1 MSDDM
6 SMGSPSSAGE
16 QGVLRSMQ
24 EVAMSSQEASKMLRT
39 YNIAWWG
46 NNYYDV
52 NELGHISVCP
62 DPDVP
67 EARVDLAKL
76 VKAREAQGQ
85 RLPALFCFP
94 QILQHRLRSI
104 NAAFKRARESYG
116 YNGDYFLVYPIKVNQ
131 HRRVIESL
139 IHSGEPLG
147 LEAGSKA
154 ELMAVLAHAGMTRSV
169 IVCNGYKDREYIRL
183 ALIGEK
189 MGHKVYLVIEK
200 MSEIAIV
207 LEEAERLNVVP
218 RLGVRARLA
227 SQGSGKWQSSGGEK
241 SKFGLAA
248 TQVLQLVETL
258 RDAGRLDSLQLLHF
272 HLGSQMANIRDIA
285 TGVRESARF
294 YVELHKLG
302 VNIQCFDVGGGLGV
316 DYEGTR
322 SQSDCS
328 VNYGLNEY
336 ANNIIWAIG
345 DACEEHGLPHPMV
358 ITESGRAV
366 TAHHTVL
373 VSNIIGVERNEYTDP
388 TAPAEDAPRAL
399 QNLWETWQEMHKPG
413 TRRSL
418 REWLHDSQMDLHDIH
433 IGYSSG
439 AFSLQERAWAEQLYL
454 SMCHEVQKQLDP
466 QNRAHRP
473 IIDELQERMA
483 DKMYVNFSLFQS
495 MPDAWGID
503 QLFPVLPLEGLDQ
516 VPERRAVL
524 LDITCDSDGA
534 IDHYIDGDGIATT
547 MPMPEYDP
555 ENPPMLGFFMVG
567 AGPIGLAAAAIAK
580 AKGARVAVA
589 DIDAER
595 RRLVAEKVGVATL
608 DPSSDDY
615 IDVLKACFSGELA
628 GIVLDAT
635 GNKSSMS
642 RTVDLILH
650 GGKIVFIGLYIG
662 ELVID
667 DPTFHKKE
675 TTLLSSRNATREDF
689 ECVIELMAQ
698 GAISETMMK
707 NQEFDFY
714 TFGNQYQK
722 NVVENKKL
730 VKGVIKF

>member
-1 MSDDM
+1 MSDDIKNIK
-6 SMGSPSSAGE
+6 GSSAGE
-16 QGVLRSMQ
+16 QGGLRSMQ
-24 EVAMSSQEASKMLRT
+24 EVAMSDQDASRMLRT

-62 DPDVP
+62 DPDMPDV
-67 EARVDLAKL
+67 RVDLARL
-76 VKAREAQGQ
+76 VKEREADGQ

-131 HRRVIESL
+131 HKRVIESL
-139 IHSGEPLG
+139 INSGEPLG

-154 ELMAVLAHAGMTRSV
+154 ELMAVLAHAGKTRTV

-200 MSEIAIV
+200 MTEVKLV

-218 RLGVRARLA
+218 RLGIRARLA

-241 SKFGLAA
+241 SKFGLSAS
-248 TQVLQLVETL
+248 QVLQLVEIM
-258 RDAGRLDSLQLLHF
+258 RNAGRLDSLQLLHF

-294 YVELHKLG
+294 YVELAKLG
-302 VNIQCFDVGGGLGV
+302 VNIDCFDVGGGLGV

-336 ANNIIWAIG
+336 ANNVIWAIG
-345 DACEEHGLPHPMV
+345 DACEEHGLPHPTV

-373 VSNIIGVERNEYTDP
+373 VSNIIGVERNEFSKP
-388 TAPAEDAPRAL
+388 TEPDADAPRPL
-399 QNLWETWQEMHKPG
+399 LSMWETWQEMHEPN

-433 IGYSSG
+433 TGYSQGTYDLS
-439 AFSLQERAWAEQLYL
+439 QRAWAEQLYL
-454 SMCHEVQKQLDP
+454 SICHYIQQHLDP
-466 QNRAHRP
+466 SNRAHRP

-483 DKMYVNFSLFQS
+483 DKIYVNFSLFQS

-503 QLFPVLPLEGLDQ
+503 QLFPVLPLEGLDKP
-516 VPERRAVL
+516 PERRAVL
-524 LDITCDSDGA
+524 LDITCDSDGT
-534 IDHYIDGDGIATT
+534 IDHYVDGDGIATT
-547 MPMPEYDP
+547 MPMPQYDAD
-555 ENPPMLGFFMVG
+555 NPPMLGFFMVG
-567 AGPIGLAAAAIAK
+567 AYQEILGNMHNLFGDTEAVDVYAFQDGSVEVQLSDE
-580 AKGARVAVA
+580 GDTVA
-589 DIDAER
+589 DMLEYVQ
-595 RRLVAEKVGVATL
+595 LNPQELL
-608 DPSSDDY
+608 DLFRSQVKQSDLDE
-615 IDVLKACFSGELA
+615 ELRA
-628 GIVLDAT
+628 QFLEEFEA
-635 GNKSSMS
+635 
-642 RTVDLILH
+642 
-650 GGKIVFIGLYIG
+650 GLYG
-662 ELVID
+662 YTYL
-667 DPTFHKKE
+667 
-675 TTLLSSRNATREDF
+675 ED
-689 ECVIELMAQ
+689 E
-698 GAISETMMK
+698 
-707 NQEFDFY
+707 
-714 TFGNQYQK
+714 
-722 NVVENKKL
+722 
-730 VKGVIKF
+730 

>member
-6 SMGSPSSAGE
+6 IHHGSSATGKHE
-16 QGVLRSMQ
+16 NLRSMQ
-24 EVAMSSQEASKMLRT
+24 EVAMNDRNASEMLRT

-67 EARVDLAKL
+67 EARVDLARL
-76 VKAREAQGQ
+76 VKDMQKENHQ

-104 NAAFKRARESYG
+104 NAAFKQARESFG
-116 YNGDYFLVYPIKVNQ
+116 YEGGYFLVYPIKVNQ

-139 IHSGEPLG
+139 ANSGEPLG

-154 ELMAVLAHAGMTRSV
+154 ELMAVLGHAGMTRTV

-189 MGHKVYLVIEK
+189 LGHKVYLVIEK
-200 MSEIAIV
+200 MSEIRLV

-248 TQVLQLVETL
+248 IQVLQLVEML
-258 RDAGRLDSLQLLHF
+258 REAGKLESLQLLHF
-272 HLGSQMANIRDIA
+272 HLGSQLANIRDIA

-336 ANNIIWAIG
+336 ANNVIWGIG
-345 DACEEHGLPHPMV
+345 DACNEHGLPHPTV

-373 VSNIIGVERNEYTDP
+373 VSNIIGVERNEFSEP
-388 TAPAEDAPRAL
+388 TEPEEDAPRAL
-399 QNLWETWQEMHKPG
+399 ESLWSTWKEIKQPG
-413 TRRSL
+413 KRRSL
-418 REWLHDSQMDLHDIH
+418 REWLHDSQMDLHDVH
-433 IGYSSG
+433 TQYTHGM
-439 AFSLQERAWAEQLYL
+439 LDLTQRAKAEQLYL
-454 SMCHEVQKQLDP
+454 SICQLIQEQLDP
-466 QNRAHRP
+466 SNRAHRP
-473 IIDELQERMA
+473 VIDELQERMA
-483 DKMYVNFSLFQS
+483 DKLYVNFSLFQS

-503 QLFPVLPLEGLDQ
+503 QLFPVMPLEGLDKP
-516 VPERRAVL
+516 PERRAVL
-524 LDITCDSDGA
+524 LDITCDSDGT
-534 IDHYIDGDGIATT
+534 IDHYVDGDGIATT
-547 MPMPEYDP
+547 MPMPPYDP
-555 ENPPMLGFFMVG
+555 ENPPLLGFFMVG
-567 AGPIGLAAAAIAK
+567 AYQEILGNMHNLFGDTSTVDVFVFQDGTVEIEESDEGNT
-580 AKGARVAVA
+580 VA
-589 DIDAER
+589 DMLEYVQLDPKVLMTRFRDQVKETDLDAE
-595 RRLVAEKVGVATL
+595 LQAQFMEEFET
-608 DPSSDDY
+608 
-615 IDVLKACFSGELA
+615 
-628 GIVLDAT
+628 
-635 GNKSSMS
+635 
-642 RTVDLILH
+642 
-650 GGKIVFIGLYIG
+650 GLYG
-662 ELVID
+662 YTYL
-667 DPTFHKKE
+667 
-675 TTLLSSRNATREDF
+675 ED
-689 ECVIELMAQ
+689 E
-698 GAISETMMK
+698 
-707 NQEFDFY
+707 
-714 TFGNQYQK
+714 
-722 NVVENKKL
+722 
-730 VKGVIKF
+730 

>member
-6 SMGSPSSAGE
+6 IHQDSSATGKHE
-16 QGVLRSMQ
+16 NLRSMQ
-24 EVAMSSQEASKMLRT
+24 EVAMNDQNASEMLRT

-76 VKAREAQGQ
+76 VKELQEENHQ

-104 NAAFKRARESYG
+104 NAAFKRARESFG
-116 YNGDYFLVYPIKVNQ
+116 YEGGYFLVYPIKVNQ

-139 IHSGEPLG
+139 VNSGEPMG

-154 ELMAVLAHAGMTRSV
+154 ELMAVLGHAGMTRTV

-183 ALIGEK
+183 ALVGEK
-189 MGHKVYLVIEK
+189 LGHKVYLVIEK
-200 MSEIAIV
+200 MSEIKLV

-248 TQVLQLVETL
+248 AQVLQLVEML
-258 RDAGRLDSLQLLHF
+258 RAAGRLDSLQLLHF
-272 HLGSQMANIRDIA
+272 HLGSQLANIRDIA

-336 ANNIIWAIG
+336 ANNVIWGIG
-345 DACEEHGLPHPMV
+345 DACNEYGLPHPTV

-373 VSNIIGVERNEYTDP
+373 VSNIIGVERNEFSEPSVPDD
-388 TAPAEDAPRAL
+388 DAPRAL
-399 QNLWETWQEMHKPG
+399 ESLWSTWLEIKQPG
-413 TRRSL
+413 NRRSL
-418 REWLHDSQMDLHDIH
+418 REWLHDSQMDLHDVH
-433 IGYSSG
+433 TQYTHGM
-439 AFSLQERAWAEQLYL
+439 LDLTQRAKAEQLYL
-454 SMCHEVQKQLDP
+454 SICQKIQQQLDP
-466 QNRAHRP
+466 SNRAHRP

-483 DKMYVNFSLFQS
+483 DKLYVNFSLFQS

-503 QLFPVLPLEGLDQ
+503 QLFPVMPLEGLNKQPD
-516 VPERRAVL
+516 RRAVL
-524 LDITCDSDGA
+524 LDITCDSDGS

-547 MPMPEYDP
+547 MPMPPYDP
-555 ENPPMLGFFMVG
+555 DNPPLLGFFMVG
-567 AGPIGLAAAAIAK
+567 AYQEILGNMHNLFGDTATVDVFVFQDGSVEIDESDEGNT
-580 AKGARVAVA
+580 VA
-589 DIDAER
+589 DMLEY
-595 RRLVAEKVGVATL
+595 VQL
-608 DPSSDDY
+608 DPE
-615 IDVLKACFSGELA
+615 VLMARFRDQVKATN
-628 GIVLDAT
+628 LDT
-635 GNKSSMS
+635 
-642 RTVDLILH
+642 DLQTQFLEE
-650 GGKIVFIGLYIG
+650 FETGLYG
-662 ELVID
+662 YTYL
-667 DPTFHKKE
+667 
-675 TTLLSSRNATREDF
+675 ED
-689 ECVIELMAQ
+689 E
-698 GAISETMMK
+698 
-707 NQEFDFY
+707 
-714 TFGNQYQK
+714 
-722 NVVENKKL
+722 
-730 VKGVIKF
+730 

>member
-1 MSDDM
+1 MSDLI
-6 SMGSPSSAGE
+6 SPYPPHPAESSP
-16 QGVLRSMQ
+16 LRSMQ
-24 EVAMSSQEASKMLRT
+24 EVAMSDSNASKMLST
-39 YNIAWWG
+39 YNVAYWG
-46 NNYYDV
+46 GNYYDV

-62 DPDVP
+62 DPDLP
-67 EARVDLAKL
+67 QARVDLTVL
-76 VKAREAQGQ
+76 AQRMQAENQQ

-104 NAAFKRARESYG
+104 NDAFRQARAAFG
-116 YNGDYFLVYPIKVNQ
+116 YQGDYFLVYPIKVNQ

-139 IHSGEPLG
+139 VNSGEPLG

-189 MGHKVYLVIEK
+189 LGHKVYLVIEK
-200 MSEIAIV
+200 LSEIDVV
-207 LEEAERLNVVP
+207 LEEAKRLDVVP

-248 TQVLQLVETL
+248 VQVLQLVETL
-258 RDAGRLDSLQLLHF
+258 RQVGYLDSLQLLHF

-336 ANNIIWAIG
+336 ANNVIWGIG
-345 DACEEHGLPHPMV
+345 DACNEHDLPHPTV

-373 VSNIIGVERNEYTDP
+373 VSNIIGVERNEFPQPQPP
-388 TAPAEDAPRAL
+388 TVDAPRAL
-399 QNLWETWQEMHKPG
+399 QSLWATWEEMQASG
-413 TRRSL
+413 GRRSL
-418 REWLHDSQMDLHDIH
+418 REWLHDSQLDLHDVHSQYAHGIL
-433 IGYSSG
+433 
-439 AFSLQERAWAEQLYL
+439 SLSQRAWAEQQYL
-454 SMCHEVQKQLDP
+454 AICSQLQTQLDP
-466 QNRAHRP
+466 SNRAHRP

-483 DKMYVNFSLFQS
+483 DKLYVNFSLFQS

-503 QLFPVLPLEGLDQ
+503 QLFPVLPLSGLNK
-516 VPERRAVL
+516 VPTRRAVL
-524 LDITCDSDGA
+524 LDITCDSDGS
-534 IDHYIDGDGIATT
+534 IDHYIDGDGVATT

-555 ENPPMLGFFMVG
+555 QDPPLVGFFMIG
-567 AGPIGLAAAAIAK
+567 AYQEILGNMHNLFGDTASVDVYVFED
-580 AKGARVAVA
+580 GSVEVDDSYRGNT
-589 DIDAER
+589 
-595 RRLVAEKVGVATL
+595 VAEMLAYVQL
-608 DPSSDDY
+608 DPQ
-615 IDVLKACFSGELA
+615 VLLTHFGDQVRAA
-628 GIVLDAT
+628 HLDAA
-635 GNKSSMS
+635 
-642 RTVDLILH
+642 LQAQFLEE
-650 GGKIVFIGLYIG
+650 FEAGLYG
-662 ELVID
+662 YTYL
-667 DPTFHKKE
+667 
-675 TTLLSSRNATREDF
+675 ED
-689 ECVIELMAQ
+689 E
-698 GAISETMMK
+698 
-707 NQEFDFY
+707 
-714 TFGNQYQK
+714 
-722 NVVENKKL
+722 
-730 VKGVIKF
+730 

>member
-6 SMGSPSSAGE
+6 IHHGSSATGKHE
-16 QGVLRSMQ
+16 NLRSMQ
-24 EVAMSSQEASKMLRT
+24 EVAMNDRNASEMLRT

-67 EARVDLAKL
+67 EARVDLARL
-76 VKAREAQGQ
+76 VKDMQKDNHQ

-104 NAAFKRARESYG
+104 NAAFKQARESFG
-116 YNGDYFLVYPIKVNQ
+116 YEGGYFLVYPIKVNQ

-139 IHSGEPLG
+139 ANSGEPLG

-154 ELMAVLAHAGMTRSV
+154 ELMAVLGHAGMTRTV

-189 MGHKVYLVIEK
+189 LGHKVYLVIEK
-200 MSEIAIV
+200 MSEIRLV

-248 TQVLQLVETL
+248 VQVLQLVEML
-258 RDAGRLDSLQLLHF
+258 REAGKLDSLQLLHF
-272 HLGSQMANIRDIA
+272 HLGSQLANIRDIA

-336 ANNIIWAIG
+336 ANNVIWGIG
-345 DACEEHGLPHPMV
+345 DACNEHGLPHPTV

-373 VSNIIGVERNEYTDP
+373 VSNIIGVERNEFSDP
-388 TAPAEDAPRAL
+388 TKPEEGAPRAL
-399 QNLWETWQEMHKPG
+399 ESLWSTWKEIKQPG
-413 TRRSL
+413 KRRSL
-418 REWLHDSQMDLHDIH
+418 REWLHDSQMDLHDVH
-433 IGYSSG
+433 TQYTHGM
-439 AFSLQERAWAEQLYL
+439 LDLTQRAKAEQLYL
-454 SMCHEVQKQLDP
+454 SICQMIQEQLDP
-466 QNRAHRP
+466 SNRAHRP

-483 DKMYVNFSLFQS
+483 DKLYVNFSLFQS

-503 QLFPVLPLEGLDQ
+503 QLFPVMPLEGLNKP
-516 VPERRAVL
+516 PERRAVV
-524 LDITCDSDGA
+524 LDITCDSDGT
-534 IDHYIDGDGIATT
+534 IDHYVDGDGIATT
-547 MPMPEYDP
+547 MPMPPYDP
-555 ENPPMLGFFMVG
+555 ENPPLLGFFMVG
-567 AGPIGLAAAAIAK
+567 AYQEILGNMHNLFGDTSTVDVFVFQDGTVEIEESDEGNT
-580 AKGARVAVA
+580 VA
-589 DIDAER
+589 DMLEY
-595 RRLVAEKVGVATL
+595 VQL
-608 DPSSDDY
+608 DPK
-615 IDVLKACFSGELA
+615 VLMTRFRDQVKETDLDTELQA
-628 GIVLDAT
+628 QFLEEFE
-635 GNKSSMS
+635 S
-642 RTVDLILH
+642 
-650 GGKIVFIGLYIG
+650 GLYG
-662 ELVID
+662 YTYL
-667 DPTFHKKE
+667 
-675 TTLLSSRNATREDF
+675 ED
-689 ECVIELMAQ
+689 EE
-698 GAISETMMK
+698 
-707 NQEFDFY
+707 
-714 TFGNQYQK
+714 
-722 NVVENKKL
+722 
-730 VKGVIKF
+730 

>member
-6 SMGSPSSAGE
+6 IHHGSSATGKHE
-16 QGVLRSMQ
+16 NLRSMQ
-24 EVAMSSQEASKMLRT
+24 EVAMNDRNASEMLRT

-67 EARVDLAKL
+67 EARVDLARL
-76 VKAREAQGQ
+76 VKDMQKDNHQ

-104 NAAFKRARESYG
+104 NAAFKQARESFG
-116 YNGDYFLVYPIKVNQ
+116 YEGGYFLVYPIKVNQ

-139 IHSGEPLG
+139 ANSGEPLG

-154 ELMAVLAHAGMTRSV
+154 ELMAVLGHAGMTRTV

-189 MGHKVYLVIEK
+189 LGHKVYLVIEK
-200 MSEIAIV
+200 MSEIRLV

-248 TQVLQLVETL
+248 IQVLQLVEML
-258 RDAGRLDSLQLLHF
+258 REAGRLDSLQLLHF
-272 HLGSQMANIRDIA
+272 HLGSQLANIRDIA

-336 ANNIIWAIG
+336 ANNVIWGIG
-345 DACEEHGLPHPMV
+345 DACNEHGLPHPTV

-373 VSNIIGVERNEYTDP
+373 VSNIIGVERNEFSDP
-388 TAPAEDAPRAL
+388 TEPEEGDPRAL
-399 QNLWETWQEMHKPG
+399 ESLWSTWKEIKQPG
-413 TRRSL
+413 KRRSL
-418 REWLHDSQMDLHDIH
+418 REWLHDSQMDLHDVH
-433 IGYSSG
+433 TQYTHGM
-439 AFSLQERAWAEQLYL
+439 LDLTQRAKAEQLYL
-454 SMCHEVQKQLDP
+454 SICQMIQEQLDP
-466 QNRAHRP
+466 SNRAHRP
-473 IIDELQERMA
+473 VIDELQERMA
-483 DKMYVNFSLFQS
+483 DKLYVNFSLFQS

-503 QLFPVLPLEGLDQ
+503 QLFPVMPLEGLNKP
-516 VPERRAVL
+516 PERRAVV
-524 LDITCDSDGA
+524 LDITCDSDGT
-534 IDHYIDGDGIATT
+534 IDHYVDGDGIATT
-547 MPMPEYDP
+547 MPMPPYDP
-555 ENPPMLGFFMVG
+555 ENPPLLGFFMVG
-567 AGPIGLAAAAIAK
+567 AYQEILGNMHNLFGDTSTVDVFVFQDGTVEIEESDEGNT
-580 AKGARVAVA
+580 VA
-589 DIDAER
+589 DMLEY
-595 RRLVAEKVGVATL
+595 VQL
-608 DPSSDDY
+608 DPK
-615 IDVLKACFSGELA
+615 VLMTRFRDQVKETDLDTELQA
-628 GIVLDAT
+628 QFLEEFE
-635 GNKSSMS
+635 S
-642 RTVDLILH
+642 
-650 GGKIVFIGLYIG
+650 GLYG
-662 ELVID
+662 YTYL
-667 DPTFHKKE
+667 
-675 TTLLSSRNATREDF
+675 ED
-689 ECVIELMAQ
+689 EE
-698 GAISETMMK
+698 
-707 NQEFDFY
+707 
-714 TFGNQYQK
+714 
-722 NVVENKKL
+722 
-730 VKGVIKF
+730 

>member
-6 SMGSPSSAGE
+6 IQPYSSAAGKHDH
-16 QGVLRSMQ
+16 LRSMQ
-24 EVAMSSQEASKMLRT
+24 EVAMNDRDASEMLRT

-76 VKAREAQGQ
+76 VKTRQQNNQ

-104 NAAFKRARESYG
+104 NAAFKRARESFG
-116 YNGDYFLVYPIKVNQ
+116 YEGGYFLVYPIKVNQ

-139 IHSGEPLG
+139 INSGEPLG

-154 ELMAVLAHAGMTRSV
+154 ELMAVLGHAGMTRSV

-189 MGHKVYLVIEK
+189 LGHKVYLVIEK
-200 MSEIAIV
+200 MSEINMV

-248 TQVLQLVETL
+248 TQVLQLVELL
-258 RDAGRLDSLQLLHF
+258 RKANRLDSLQLLHF
-272 HLGSQMANIRDIA
+272 HLGSQLANIRDIA

-336 ANNIIWAIG
+336 ANNVIWGIG
-345 DACEEHGLPHPMV
+345 DACNEYGMPHPTV

-373 VSNIIGVERNEYTDP
+373 VSNIIGVERNEFSEP
-388 TAPAEDAPRAL
+388 VAPDEDAPRAL
-399 QNLWETWQEMHKPG
+399 ESLWNTWQEIKEPG
-413 TRRSL
+413 NRRSL

-433 IGYSSG
+433 TQYTHGM
-439 AFSLQERAWAEQLYL
+439 LDLTQRAQAEQLYL
-454 SMCHEVQKQLDP
+454 NICQQIQQQLDP
-466 QNRAHRP
+466 SNRAHRP

-483 DKMYVNFSLFQS
+483 DKLYVNFSLFQS

-503 QLFPVLPLEGLDQ
+503 QLFPVLPLEGLDKPPQ
-516 VPERRAVL
+516 RRAVL

-534 IDHYIDGDGIATT
+534 IDHYVDGDGVATT
-547 MPMPEYDP
+547 MPMPPYDP
-555 ENPPMLGFFMVG
+555 ENPPLLGFFMVG
-567 AGPIGLAAAAIAK
+567 AYQEILGNMHNLFGDTSTVDVFVFQDGTVELEESDE
-580 AKGARVAVA
+580 GNTVA
-589 DIDAER
+589 DMLEY
-595 RRLVAEKVGVATL
+595 VQL
-608 DPSSDDY
+608 DP
-615 IDVLKACFSGELA
+615 DVL
-628 GIVLDAT
+628 
-635 GNKSSMS
+635 MS
-642 RTVDLILH
+642 RFRDQVKETDLAPELQAQ
-650 GGKIVFIGLYIG
+650 FLEEFETGLYG
-662 ELVID
+662 YTYL
-667 DPTFHKKE
+667 
-675 TTLLSSRNATREDF
+675 ED
-689 ECVIELMAQ
+689 E
-698 GAISETMMK
+698 
-707 NQEFDFY
+707 
-714 TFGNQYQK
+714 
-722 NVVENKKL
+722 
-730 VKGVIKF
+730 

>member
-6 SMGSPSSAGE
+6 SLGSPSSAGE

-207 LEEAERLNVVP
+207 LDEAERLNVIP

-241 SKFGLAA
+241 SNLAWR
-248 TQVLQLVETL
+248 Q
-258 RDAGRLDSLQLLHF
+258 R
-272 HLGSQMANIRDIA
+272 
-285 TGVRESARF
+285 RF
-294 YVELHKLG
+294 CNWWKRCV
-302 VNIQCFDVGGGLGV
+302 
-316 DYEGTR
+316 
-322 SQSDCS
+322 
-328 VNYGLNEY
+328 
-336 ANNIIWAIG
+336 
-345 DACEEHGLPHPMV
+345 
-358 ITESGRAV
+358 
-366 TAHHTVL
+366 
-373 VSNIIGVERNEYTDP
+373 
-388 TAPAEDAPRAL
+388 
-399 QNLWETWQEMHKPG
+399 KPG
-413 TRRSL
+413 VSIVCNCCISTLVRRWRISVISPPVCVSLPVSMLSCISSASTFSASMWAAAWVLTTKEPARSL
-418 REWLHDSQMDLHDIH
+418 
-433 IGYSSG
+433 
-439 AFSLQERAWAEQLYL
+439 
-454 SMCHEVQKQLDP
+454 
-466 QNRAHRP
+466 
-473 IIDELQERMA
+473 
-483 DKMYVNFSLFQS
+483 
-495 MPDAWGID
+495 
-503 QLFPVLPLEGLDQ
+503 
-516 VPERRAVL
+516 
-524 LDITCDSDGA
+524 T
-534 IDHYIDGDGIATT
+534 
-547 MPMPEYDP
+547 
-555 ENPPMLGFFMVG
+555 
-567 AGPIGLAAAAIAK
+567 
-580 AKGARVAVA
+580 AR
-589 DIDAER
+589 
-595 RRLVAEKVGVATL
+595 
-608 DPSSDDY
+608 
-615 IDVLKACFSGELA
+615 
-628 GIVLDAT
+628 
-635 GNKSSMS
+635 
-642 RTVDLILH
+642 
-650 GGKIVFIGLYIG
+650 
-662 ELVID
+662 
-667 DPTFHKKE
+667 
-675 TTLLSSRNATREDF
+675 
-689 ECVIELMAQ
+689 
-698 GAISETMMK
+698 
-707 NQEFDFY
+707 
-714 TFGNQYQK
+714 
-722 NVVENKKL
+722 
-730 VKGVIKF
+730 

>member
-6 SMGSPSSAGE
+6 HSRRPSHAGDS
-16 QGVLRSMQ
+16 VSLRSMQ
-24 EVAMSSQEASKMLRT
+24 EVAVNDRDASKMLRT
-39 YNIAWWG
+39 YNVAYWG

-67 EARVDLAKL
+67 SARVDLAQL
-76 VKAREAQGQ
+76 VKDMREQDGQ

-104 NAAFKRARESYG
+104 NAAFKRARESFG

-139 IHSGEPLG
+139 VESGEPLG

-189 MGHKVYLVIEK
+189 LGHKVYLVIEK
-200 MSEIAIV
+200 MTEIKLV
-207 LEEAERLNVVP
+207 LEEAERLNVIP
-218 RLGVRARLA
+218 RLGVRARLS

-248 TQVLQLVETL
+248 AQVLQLVEML
-258 RDAGRLDSLQLLHF
+258 RAADRLDSLQLLHF
-272 HLGSQMANIRDIA
+272 HLGSQLSNIRDIS

-336 ANNIIWAIG
+336 ANNVIWGIG
-345 DACEEHGLPHPMV
+345 DACNEHGLPHPTV

-373 VSNIIGVERNEYTDP
+373 VSNVIGVERNEFTP
-388 TAPAEDAPRAL
+388 PVAPADDAPRAL
-399 QNLWETWQEMHKPG
+399 ASMWDTWNEMHDPEN
-413 TRRSL
+413 RRSL
-418 REWLHDSQMDLHDIH
+418 REWLHDCQMDLHDVHSQYAHGI
-433 IGYSSG
+433 
-439 AFSLQERAWAEQLYL
+439 LDLTQRAWAEEIYL
-454 SMCHEVQKQLDP
+454 NICNVIQKQLDP
-466 QNRAHRP
+466 SNRAHRP

-483 DKMYVNFSLFQS
+483 DKLYVNFSLFQS

-503 QLFPVLPLEGLDQ
+503 QLFPVLPLEGLDKPP
-516 VPERRAVL
+516 VGRAVL
-524 LDITCDSDGA
+524 LDITCDSDGT
-534 IDHYIDGDGIATT
+534 IDHYIDGDGVTTT
-547 MPMPEYDP
+547 MPMPPYDP
-555 ENPPMLGFFMVG
+555 ENPPALGFFMVG
-567 AGPIGLAAAAIAK
+567 AYQEILGNMHNLFGDTAAVDVFVFPD
-580 AKGARVAVA
+580 GTVEVQQSDEGDTVA
-589 DIDAER
+589 DMLEY
-595 RRLVAEKVGVATL
+595 VQL
-608 DPSSDDY
+608 DPNVLLTRFRDQVKQTDLDD
-615 IDVLKACFSGELA
+615 
-628 GIVLDAT
+628 
-635 GNKSSMS
+635 
-642 RTVDLILH
+642 DLQAQ
-650 GGKIVFIGLYIG
+650 FIEEFESGLYG
-662 ELVID
+662 YTYL
-667 DPTFHKKE
+667 
-675 TTLLSSRNATREDF
+675 ED
-689 ECVIELMAQ
+689 E
-698 GAISETMMK
+698 
-707 NQEFDFY
+707 
-714 TFGNQYQK
+714 
-722 NVVENKKL
+722 
-730 VKGVIKF
+730 

>member
-6 SMGSPSSAGE
+6 IQPYSSAAGKHDH
-16 QGVLRSMQ
+16 LRSMQ
-24 EVAMSSQEASKMLRT
+24 EVAMNDRDASEMLRT

-76 VKAREAQGQ
+76 VKTRQQNNQ

-104 NAAFKRARESYG
+104 NAAFKRARESFG
-116 YNGDYFLVYPIKVNQ
+116 YEGGYFLVYPIKVNQ

-139 IHSGEPLG
+139 INSGEPLG

-154 ELMAVLAHAGMTRSV
+154 ELMAVLGHAGMTRSV

-189 MGHKVYLVIEK
+189 LGHKVYLVIEK
-200 MSEIAIV
+200 MSEINMV

-248 TQVLQLVETL
+248 TQVLQLVELL
-258 RDAGRLDSLQLLHF
+258 RKANRLDSLQLLHF
-272 HLGSQMANIRDIA
+272 HLGSQLANIRDIA

-336 ANNIIWAIG
+336 ANNVIWGIG
-345 DACEEHGLPHPMV
+345 DACNEYGLPHPTV

-373 VSNIIGVERNEYTDP
+373 VSNIIGVERNEFSEP
-388 TAPAEDAPRAL
+388 VAPDEDAPRAL
-399 QNLWETWQEMHKPG
+399 ESLWNTWQEIKEPG
-413 TRRSL
+413 NRRSL

-433 IGYSSG
+433 TQYTHGM
-439 AFSLQERAWAEQLYL
+439 LDLTQRAQAEQLYL
-454 SMCHEVQKQLDP
+454 NICQQIQQQLDP
-466 QNRAHRP
+466 SNRAHRP

-483 DKMYVNFSLFQS
+483 DKLYVNFSLFQS

-503 QLFPVLPLEGLDQ
+503 QLFPVLPLEGLDKPPQ
-516 VPERRAVL
+516 RRAVL

-534 IDHYIDGDGIATT
+534 IDHYVDGDGVATT
-547 MPMPEYDP
+547 MPMPPYDP
-555 ENPPMLGFFMVG
+555 ENPPLLGFFMVG
-567 AGPIGLAAAAIAK
+567 AYQEILGNMHNLFGDTSTVDVFVFQDGTVELEESDE
-580 AKGARVAVA
+580 GNTVA
-589 DIDAER
+589 DMLEY
-595 RRLVAEKVGVATL
+595 VQL
-608 DPSSDDY
+608 DP
-615 IDVLKACFSGELA
+615 DVL
-628 GIVLDAT
+628 
-635 GNKSSMS
+635 MS
-642 RTVDLILH
+642 RFRDQVKETDLAPELQAQ
-650 GGKIVFIGLYIG
+650 FLEEFETGLYG
-662 ELVID
+662 YTYL
-667 DPTFHKKE
+667 
-675 TTLLSSRNATREDF
+675 ED
-689 ECVIELMAQ
+689 E
-698 GAISETMMK
+698 
-707 NQEFDFY
+707 
-714 TFGNQYQK
+714 
-722 NVVENKKL
+722 
-730 VKGVIKF
+730 

>member
-6 SMGSPSSAGE
+6 IHHGSSATGKHE
-16 QGVLRSMQ
+16 NLRSMQ
-24 EVAMSSQEASKMLRT
+24 EVAMNDRNASEMLRT

-76 VKAREAQGQ
+76 VKDMQKDNHQ

-104 NAAFKRARESYG
+104 NAAFKQAREAFG
-116 YNGDYFLVYPIKVNQ
+116 YEGGYFLVYPIKVNQ

-139 IHSGEPLG
+139 ANSGEPLG

-154 ELMAVLAHAGMTRSV
+154 ELMAVLGHAGMTRTV

-189 MGHKVYLVIEK
+189 LGHKVYLVIEK
-200 MSEIAIV
+200 MSEIRLV

-248 TQVLQLVETL
+248 VQVLQLVEML
-258 RDAGRLDSLQLLHF
+258 REAGKLDSLQLLHF
-272 HLGSQMANIRDIA
+272 HLGSQLANIRDIA

-336 ANNIIWAIG
+336 ANNVIWGIG
-345 DACEEHGLPHPMV
+345 DACNEHGLPHPTV

-373 VSNIIGVERNEYTDP
+373 VSNIIGVERNEFSDP
-388 TAPAEDAPRAL
+388 TEPEEGAPRAL
-399 QNLWETWQEMHKPG
+399 ESLWSTWKEIKQPG
-413 TRRSL
+413 KRRSL
-418 REWLHDSQMDLHDIH
+418 REWLHDSQMDLHDVH
-433 IGYSSG
+433 TQYTHGM
-439 AFSLQERAWAEQLYL
+439 LDLTQRAKAEQLYL
-454 SMCHEVQKQLDP
+454 SICQMIQEQLDP
-466 QNRAHRP
+466 SNRAHRP
-473 IIDELQERMA
+473 VIDELQERMA
-483 DKMYVNFSLFQS
+483 DKLYVNFSLFQS

-503 QLFPVLPLEGLDQ
+503 QLFPVMPLEGLNKP
-516 VPERRAVL
+516 PERRAVV
-524 LDITCDSDGA
+524 LDITCDSDGT
-534 IDHYIDGDGIATT
+534 IDHYVDGDGIATT
-547 MPMPEYDP
+547 MPMPPYDP
-555 ENPPMLGFFMVG
+555 ENPPLLGFFMVG
-567 AGPIGLAAAAIAK
+567 AYQEILGNMHNLFGDTSTVDVFVFQDGTVEIEESDEGNT
-580 AKGARVAVA
+580 VA
-589 DIDAER
+589 DMLEY
-595 RRLVAEKVGVATL
+595 VQL
-608 DPSSDDY
+608 DPK
-615 IDVLKACFSGELA
+615 VLMTRFRDQVKETDLDTELQA
-628 GIVLDAT
+628 QFLEEFE
-635 GNKSSMS
+635 S
-642 RTVDLILH
+642 
-650 GGKIVFIGLYIG
+650 GLYG
-662 ELVID
+662 YTYL
-667 DPTFHKKE
+667 
-675 TTLLSSRNATREDF
+675 ED
-689 ECVIELMAQ
+689 EE
-698 GAISETMMK
+698 
-707 NQEFDFY
+707 
-714 TFGNQYQK
+714 
-722 NVVENKKL
+722 
-730 VKGVIKF
+730 

>member
-6 SMGSPSSAGE
+6 IHHGSSATGKHE
-16 QGVLRSMQ
+16 NLRSMQ
-24 EVAMSSQEASKMLRT
+24 EVAMNDRNASEMLRT

-67 EARVDLAKL
+67 EARVDLARL
-76 VKAREAQGQ
+76 VKDMQKDHHQ

-104 NAAFKRARESYG
+104 NAAFKQARESFG
-116 YNGDYFLVYPIKVNQ
+116 YEGGYFLVYPIKVNQ

-139 IHSGEPLG
+139 ANSGEPLG

-154 ELMAVLAHAGMTRSV
+154 ELMAVLGHAGMTRTV

-189 MGHKVYLVIEK
+189 LGHKVYLVIEK
-200 MSEIAIV
+200 MSEIRLV

-248 TQVLQLVETL
+248 IQVLQLVEML
-258 RDAGRLDSLQLLHF
+258 REAGRLDSLQLLHF
-272 HLGSQMANIRDIA
+272 HLGSQLANIRDIA

-336 ANNIIWAIG
+336 ANNVIWGIG
-345 DACEEHGLPHPMV
+345 DACNEHGLPHPTV

-373 VSNIIGVERNEYTDP
+373 VSNIIGVERNEFSEP
-388 TAPAEDAPRAL
+388 TEPEEDAPRAL
-399 QNLWETWQEMHKPG
+399 ESLWSTWKEIKQPG
-413 TRRSL
+413 KRRSL
-418 REWLHDSQMDLHDIH
+418 REWLHDSQMDLHDVH
-433 IGYSSG
+433 TQYTHGM
-439 AFSLQERAWAEQLYL
+439 LDLTQRAKAEQLYL
-454 SMCHEVQKQLDP
+454 SICQMIQEQLDP
-466 QNRAHRP
+466 SNRAHRP
-473 IIDELQERMA
+473 VIDELQERMA
-483 DKMYVNFSLFQS
+483 DKLYVNFSLFQS

-503 QLFPVLPLEGLDQ
+503 QLFPVLPLEGLDKP
-516 VPERRAVL
+516 PERRAVL
-524 LDITCDSDGA
+524 LDITCDSDGT
-534 IDHYIDGDGIATT
+534 IDHYVDGDGIATT
-547 MPMPEYDP
+547 MPMPPYDP
-555 ENPPMLGFFMVG
+555 ENPPLLGFFMVG
-567 AGPIGLAAAAIAK
+567 AYQEILGNMHNLFGDTSTVDVFVFQDGTVEIEESDEGNT
-580 AKGARVAVA
+580 VA
-589 DIDAER
+589 DMLEYVQLDPEVLMTRFRDQVKETDLDAE
-595 RRLVAEKVGVATL
+595 LQAQFLEEFE
-608 DPSSDDY
+608 S
-615 IDVLKACFSGELA
+615 
-628 GIVLDAT
+628 
-635 GNKSSMS
+635 
-642 RTVDLILH
+642 
-650 GGKIVFIGLYIG
+650 GLYG
-662 ELVID
+662 YTYL
-667 DPTFHKKE
+667 
-675 TTLLSSRNATREDF
+675 ED
-689 ECVIELMAQ
+689 EE
-698 GAISETMMK
+698 
-707 NQEFDFY
+707 
-714 TFGNQYQK
+714 
-722 NVVENKKL
+722 
-730 VKGVIKF
+730 

>member
-6 SMGSPSSAGE
+6 IHRGSSATGKHE
-16 QGVLRSMQ
+16 NLRSMQ
-24 EVAMSSQEASKMLRT
+24 EVAMNDQNASEMLRT

-76 VKAREAQGQ
+76 VKELQEENHQ

-104 NAAFKRARESYG
+104 NAAFKRARESFG
-116 YNGDYFLVYPIKVNQ
+116 YEGGYFLVYPIKVNQ

-139 IHSGEPLG
+139 VNSGEPMG

-154 ELMAVLAHAGMTRSV
+154 ELMAVLGHAGMTRTV

-183 ALIGEK
+183 ALVGEK
-189 MGHKVYLVIEK
+189 LGHKVYLVIEK
-200 MSEIAIV
+200 MSEIKLV

-248 TQVLQLVETL
+248 AQVLQLVEML
-258 RDAGRLDSLQLLHF
+258 RAAGRLDSLQLLHF
-272 HLGSQMANIRDIA
+272 HLGSQLANIRDIA

-336 ANNIIWAIG
+336 ANNVIWGIG
-345 DACEEHGLPHPMV
+345 DACNEYGLPHPTV

-373 VSNIIGVERNEYTDP
+373 VSNIIGVERNEFSEP
-388 TAPAEDAPRAL
+388 SAPEDDAPRAL
-399 QNLWETWQEMHKPG
+399 ESLWSTWQEIKQPG
-413 TRRSL
+413 NRRSL
-418 REWLHDSQMDLHDIH
+418 REWLHDSQMDLHDVH
-433 IGYSSG
+433 TQYTHGM
-439 AFSLQERAWAEQLYL
+439 LDLTQRAKAEQLYL
-454 SMCHEVQKQLDP
+454 SICQKIQQQLDP
-466 QNRAHRP
+466 SNRAHRP

-483 DKMYVNFSLFQS
+483 DKLYVNFSLFQS

-503 QLFPVLPLEGLDQ
+503 QLFPVMPLEGLNKQPD
-516 VPERRAVL
+516 RRAVL
-524 LDITCDSDGA
+524 LDITCDSDGS

-547 MPMPEYDP
+547 MPMPPYDP
-555 ENPPMLGFFMVG
+555 DNPPLLGFFMVG
-567 AGPIGLAAAAIAK
+567 AYQEILGNMHNLFGDTATVDVFVFQDGSVEIDESDEGNT
-580 AKGARVAVA
+580 VA
-589 DIDAER
+589 DMLEY
-595 RRLVAEKVGVATL
+595 VQL
-608 DPSSDDY
+608 DPE
-615 IDVLKACFSGELA
+615 V
-628 GIVLDAT
+628 
-635 GNKSSMS
+635 
-642 RTVDLILH
+642 
-650 GGKIVFIGLYIG
+650 
-662 ELVID
+662 
-667 DPTFHKKE
+667 
-675 TTLLSSRNATREDF
+675 
-689 ECVIELMAQ
+689 LMARFRDQ
-698 GAISETMMK
+698 VKATNLDVALQAQFLEEFETGDRK
-707 NQEFDFY
+707 S
-714 TFGNQYQK
+714 
-722 NVVENKKL
+722 VV
-730 VKGVIKF
+730 